1 MATKKNAA
9 PVQEPVSEVI
19 PEEEIAVQAAP
30 AEETEEPKKVDKWSQ
45 LVDVIVPRKPKGE
58 DPNFYVCVNDR
69 RFYIPAN
76 GKVQQLPLPV
86 AEILAASLEDE
97 GKAEDYMDRMPNRDG
112 SNPVPHAIQ

>member
-9 PVQEPVSEVI
+9 PVSEVI

-30 AEETEEPKKVDKWSQ
+30 AEEAAEPKVDKWSQ
-45 LVDVIVPRKPKGE
+45 VVDVIVPRKPKGE

-76 GKVQQLPLPV
+76 GKLQQLPLPV

-97 GKAEDYMDRMPNRDG
+97 GKAEDYMDSMPNRDG

>member
-9 PVQEPVSEVI
+9 PVSEVI
-19 PEEEIAVQAAP
+19 PEEENAVQAAP
-30 AEETEEPKKVDKWSQ
+30 AEEAEEPKKDEWSQ

-58 DPNFYVCVNDR
+58 DPNFYICVNDR

-86 AEILAASLEDE
+86 AEVLAASLEDE
-97 GKAEDYMDRMPNRDG
+97 GKAEDYMDSMPNRDG